1 MNIELA
7 SNGFAESL
15 SGQNMSGENMPAIM
29 FRCADEDLGV
39 IAEPVAARQ
48 VMPDWFKRLP
58 PVDKSSV
65 GPSGSGQTVKRCMPF
80 LDALTF
86 GWILSLAAT
95 VRFEVSGNGT
105 KIDCGWDF
113 DKEMISPHGTGQV
126 AGHPRLPMPP
136 MKFHNYWTIETP
148 PGWSC
153 LFIPPIN
160 RPDARFEIASGVV
173 DTDSYKTLIHFPFFA
188 TVGDGVYIVEKG
200 TPIAQVIPFRRDASP
215 LSMRAEVRSESDAE
229 ARERERLRRVTNAD
243 VGWYRENARA
253 PR

>member
-1 MNIELA
+1 MTLAAELEPTFEEV
-7 SNGFAESL
+7 SNSDAPR
-15 SGQNMSGENMPAIM
+15 MV
-29 FRCADEDLGV
+29 FRCEAEDEGV
-39 IAEPVAARQ
+39 IAAPKPARAM
-48 VMPDWFKRLP
+48 MPDWFKRLP
-58 PVDKSSV
+58 PVDKSSI

-80 LDALTF
+80 MDALAF
-86 GWILSLAAT
+86 GWILPLAAT
-95 VRFEVSGNGT
+95 VRIAVSEGGT

-113 DKEMISPHGTGQV
+113 DKAMISPHGTGQV

-160 RPDARFEIASGVV
+160 RPDPRFEIASGIV
-173 DTDSYKTLIHFPFFA
+173 DTDAYRTLIHFPFFA
-188 TVGDGVYIVEKG
+188 TVGDGVYIIEKG
-200 TPIAQVIPFRRDASP
+200 TPIAQVIPFQRDSSP
-215 LSMRAEVRSESDAE
+215 MAIAADIRAETDAE
-229 ARERERLRRVTNAD
+229 AKERERLRRVTNAD